1 MNNPLDLGIYPG
13 RGRREGRG
21 PACPT
26 RTREALSWPIGGGW
40 GWGELMKEFY
50 VDSDSP
56 DALVSLQM
64 QVNSNS
70 THRRCEDELG
80 SLWVWSVTFFKKK
93 FNIYFALFHSNCTLI
108 KGHVRGAVKSPIFTG
123 IIGTWET

>member
-80 SLWVWSVTFFKKK
+80 SLWVWSVTFF
-93 FNIYFALFHSNCTLI
+93 
-108 KGHVRGAVKSPIFTG
+108 
-123 IIGTWET
+123 